1 MKVNLKFIAPQE
13 SKPYFESSAITGN
26 VPKIYFNTEKRS
38 INIKDIRSEIATEDF
53 SLDKNGFEFLKHE
66 TKVKDLYD
74 DKKVYTDYTQEL
86 EDFLSKK
93 KNLNYLNKNGYY
105 FLDIPNE
112 KSYSNRLAGKILISD
127 TSKFDI
133 HQIDIEFLMNDYQ
146 YYLVTNWNTLLVLK
160 SIEHLKKEMNS
171 VE

>member
-1 MKVNLKFIAPQE
+1 MVFIFSNSFFSQKETSP
-13 SKPYFESSAITGN
+13 S
-26 VPKIYFNTEKRS
+26 IY
-38 INIKDIRSEIATEDF
+38 
-53 SLDKNGFEFLKHE
+53 KN
-66 TKVKDLYD
+66 
-74 DKKVYTDYTQEL
+74 QEL

-112 KSYSNRLAGKILISD
+112 KSFSNRLAGEILISD
-127 TSKFDI
+127 TFKLDI
-133 HQIDIEFLMNDYQ
+133 HQLDVEFLMNDYQ

-160 SIEHLKKEMNS
+160 SINHLKNEMQP

>member
-1 MKVNLKFIAPQE
+1 MKVDLKFIVPQE

-26 VPKIYFNTEKRS
+26 IPKIYFNTEKRS

-86 EDFLSKK
+86 EDFFKK
-93 KNLNYLNKNGYY
+93 INGSGWCKC
-105 FLDIPNE
+105 F
-112 KSYSNRLAGKILISD
+112 
-127 TSKFDI
+127 
-133 HQIDIEFLMNDYQ
+133 
-146 YYLVTNWNTLLVLK
+146 
-160 SIEHLKKEMNS
+160 
-171 VE
+171 